1 MSAFLNSLTIA
12 SINTAGLTFD
22 LQVVSVI
29 TLSIILI
36 QKLLSAAAAK
46 NSRFAYILNFT
57 VNPPLVA
64 LLMEFSVIAVIR
76 IIIVINQ

>member
-12 SINTAGLTFD
+12 SVNTARLTFD

-29 TLSIILI
+29 TLSIFLI
-36 QKLLSAAAAK
+36 QKLLSAAAAN
-46 NSRFAYILNFT
+46 NSRFAYLLNFA

-64 LLMEFSVIAVIR
+64 LLMEFTVISVIR

>member
-1 MSAFLNSLTIA
+1 MSAFLNTLTVA
-12 SINTAGLTFD
+12 SVNTAALTLD

-29 TLSIILI
+29 TLSIFLI
-36 QKLLSAAAAK
+36 QKLLAAAAANK
-46 NSRFAYILNFT
+46 SKFAYLLNFA

-76 IIIVINQ
+76 IIVVINQ